1 MQIKAE
7 NQTLATVTLQ
17 NYFRLYDKLSGM
29 TGTAETEAAEFMST
43 YQLGVV
49 PIPTN
54 KGVQRV
60 DRTDLIYKNEVAKFD
75 AVVKDIAERHEAG
88 QPVLVGTTSVEKSEY
103 LSKLLAKEGIRH
115 EVLNAKNHA
124 REAAIVA
131 QAGRK
136 GAVTVATNMAGRGTD
151 IMLGGNA
158 EFNAVEKMAELGL
171 DPERDAEEY
180 EARWPEVLEA
190 CEEATRTEH
199 DEVLEAG
206 GLYVLGTERHESR
219 RIDNQLRGRSGR
231 QGDPGESR
239 FYLSLS
245 DDLMRL
251 FNPGAAQ
258 RLMAIAPDDVPVTG
272 RLITSGIA
280 NAQNQVE
287 GRNAEQRK
295 NVLKYDDVLN
305 RQREVVYKDRR
316 RILMGDDIEDQI
328 RQFTEEVIS
337 SVIVER
343 TGRGHP
349 EDWDMDGLWDA
360 LRAIYPVSL
369 TPEEVAEEAGG
380 LPRLTSEFLQEQIL
394 SDARVMY
401 QEREEELGSEA
412 MRNLERRVLL
422 SVIGQRWPEHLYE
435 MDYLKEGI
443 GLRAM
448 AQRDPLVE
456 YQREG
461 HAMFQDVMAAIRE
474 QTVVT
479 LFHLEVRKQRTGAD
493 GGAVE
498 LSTPQRPAFLKY
510 TAPDEDGTPTA
521 AVEREGS
528 PGAGSSDTA
537 GSLDD
542 ADAAGSTAAR
552 GETAS
557 ADVPEDSEEGA
568 SNRAQRRGKSARS
581 SSKARRGK
589 RR

>member
-1 MQIKAE
+1 M
-7 NQTLATVTLQ
+7 
-17 NYFRLYDKLSGM
+17 
-29 TGTAETEAAEFMST
+29 
-43 YQLGVV
+43 
-49 PIPTN
+49 
-54 KGVQRV
+54 
-60 DRTDLIYKNEVAKFD
+60 
-75 AVVKDIAERHEAG
+75 
-88 QPVLVGTTSVEKSEY
+88 
-103 LSKLLAKEGIRH
+103 
-115 EVLNAKNHA
+115 
-124 REAAIVA
+124 
-131 QAGRK
+131 
-136 GAVTVATNMAGRGTD
+136 
-151 IMLGGNA
+151 
-158 EFNAVEKMAELGL
+158 
-171 DPERDAEEY
+171 
-180 EARWPEVLEA
+180 
-190 CEEATRTEH
+190 
-199 DEVLEAG
+199 
-206 GLYVLGTERHESR
+206 
-219 RIDNQLRGRSGR
+219 
-231 QGDPGESR
+231 
-239 FYLSLS
+239 
-245 DDLMRL
+245 
-251 FNPGAAQ
+251 
-258 RLMAIAPDDVPVTG
+258 
-272 RLITSGIA
+272 
-280 NAQNQVE
+280 E

-394 SDARVMY
+394 SDGRVMY

-498 LSTPQRPAFLKY
+498 LSTP
-510 TAPDEDGTPTA
+510 
-521 AVEREGS
+521 
-528 PGAGSSDTA
+528 
-537 GSLDD
+537 
-542 ADAAGSTAAR
+542 
-552 GETAS
+552 
-557 ADVPEDSEEGA
+557 
-568 SNRAQRRGKSARS
+568 SARHS
-581 SSKARRGK
+581 
-589 RR
+589 